1 MTWSKERIDIKDI
14 KDTTEA
20 CNIVATIKQR
30 TPLKKFARNKNS
42 GQMITGILCDTT
54 AAIDFVCWTEAA
66 LQFDS
71 ILLQQKTFKFE
82 NVKVVAAREAYSK
95 SLHKFQITIDKTSVL
110 EEVECSPYQPP
121 TCMQISAIKDLLTKE
136 EHAKANVL
144 ARVKEIPIPE
154 ELPTSKTQALSSYP

>member
-30 TPLKKFARNKNS
+30 TPLKKLARNKNS

-82 NVKVVAAREAYSK
+82 NVKVVAAREAYRIPNLYTNFK
-95 SLHKFQITIDKTSVL
+95 L
-110 EEVECSPYQPP
+110 P
-121 TCMQISAIKDLLTKE
+121 LTKQVCW
-136 EHAKANVL
+136 KKLN
-144 ARVKEIPIPE
+144 ARRTNHLHVCKYLQLKIYLQKKIMPKPMF
-154 ELPTSKTQALSSYP
+154 